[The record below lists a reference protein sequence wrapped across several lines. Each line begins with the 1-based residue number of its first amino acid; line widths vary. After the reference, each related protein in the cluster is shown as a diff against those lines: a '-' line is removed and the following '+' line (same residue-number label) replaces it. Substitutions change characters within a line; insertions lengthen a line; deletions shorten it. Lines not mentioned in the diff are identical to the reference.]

1 MASPKTL
8 ALCGLFG
15 GILCCGLAIGII
27 PAKRYLHL
35 RQGLGAAGLWIL
47 FGGYTA
53 AQQAINEQIAIDKQI
68 AEYEAQQKLI
78 REATQPAMLEE
89 AKNNA
94 VVAAEYRQQLHSLD
108 AGAAF
113 AQVAHENHPAW
124 AQQQIEAAA
133 KTETEAETET
143 ETETELIEL
152 QTKEEIES
160 LAAKKKKLL
169 KLIAE
174 HEGGWIGQLMKKP
187 ILIYGDQGSGKSY
200 FAEFLALCRHYLRG
214 HQIISIADP
223 HFHQNSDECWKQLV
237 KLKVPG
243 YGAHHNYAAVNSQ
256 ILSMFDR
263 FSKRTLKDTPITSIF
278 DEVTRYGQ
286 EEATQES
293 SSKLGSKLSSDPRK
307 AKESPILIAHAKTL
321 AALGGGEGF
330 ADAIQGNFARIKLN
344 SDSEQE
350 PLWRGTISGIKDAD
364 GEPIDNQK
372 ISIEPDW
379 IRSSWVYEL
388 FNQSDPI
395 AEVVL
400 TKPQDSLV
408 TVIESSKESTIESDA
423 EKLNRILNQPISDD
437 YWLQE
442 MSPELL
448 DRAIERRNTQMRR
461 VAETETS
468 ISEVANVDAIECE
481 VLRESEIQR
490 LVAEKFPETTEKALF
505 DSIREYSQTCRNA
518 SKIIKSA
525 LKCSHSKKGSP
536 RSYKEVGKPVFVYL
550 LRKYGEAALIAKF
563 ADYLDKDS

>member
-8 ALCGLFG
+8 ALSGLFG

-27 PAKRYLHL
+27 PANRYLHL

-53 AQQAINEQIAIDKQI
+53 AQRSIKEQIAIDKQI
-68 AEYEAQQKLI
+68 AEYEQQQKLI

-94 VVAAEYRQQLHSLD
+94 VVAAEYRQQLHNLD

-124 AQQQIEAAA
+124 SQQQIEAA
-133 KTETEAETET
+133 EP
-143 ETETELIEL
+143 ELEPEPEPEHEPDEKIL
-152 QTKEEIES
+152 S
-160 LAAKKKKLL
+160 LAAKKTKLL
-169 KLIAE
+169 KLISE

-187 ILIYGDQGSGKSY
+187 VLIYGDQGSGKSY
-200 FAEFLALCRHYLRG
+200 FAEFIALCRHYLRG
-214 HQIISIADP
+214 HQIVSIADP
-223 HFHQNSDECWKQLV
+223 HFHQNKDECWKQLV

-243 YGAHHNYAAVNSQ
+243 FGAHHDYAAVNSQ
-256 ILSMFDR
+256 IVSMFDR
-263 FSKRTLKDTPITSIF
+263 FSKRTLKDSPITSIF

-307 AKESPILIAHAKTL
+307 ARESPILIPHAKTL

-330 ADAIQGNFARIKLN
+330 ADAIQGNFVRIKLN

-364 GEPIDNQK
+364 GEPIDNLK
-372 ISIEPDW
+372 ISIAPEW
-379 IRSSWVYEL
+379 IRSSWVCDL
-388 FNQSDPI
+388 FNQPLPEVPVEPI
-395 AEVVL
+395 E
-400 TKPQDSLV
+400 PQKSPVAV
-408 TVIESSKESTIESDA
+408 TEPAVIESDA
-423 EKLNRILNQPISDD
+423 DKLDRILHQPIADD
-437 YWLQE
+437 YWLSE

-448 DRAIERRNTQMRR
+448 DRAIEMRNTQKIQ
-461 VAETETS
+461 VSESPTS
-468 ISEVANVDAIECE
+468 ISEVASLDTMHTNVAHDS
-481 VLRESEIQR
+481 LTQR
-490 LVAEKFPETTEKALF
+490 LVAENFPGTTEKALF
-505 DSIREYSQTCRNA
+505 DSIYEYSATCRNA
-518 SKIIKSA
+518 SKIIKDC

-536 RSYKEVGKPVFVYL
+536 RSYKEVGKPVFIYL
-550 LRKYGEAALIAKF
+550 VRKYGEASLIAKF
-563 ADYLDKDS
+563 AEYLDKD